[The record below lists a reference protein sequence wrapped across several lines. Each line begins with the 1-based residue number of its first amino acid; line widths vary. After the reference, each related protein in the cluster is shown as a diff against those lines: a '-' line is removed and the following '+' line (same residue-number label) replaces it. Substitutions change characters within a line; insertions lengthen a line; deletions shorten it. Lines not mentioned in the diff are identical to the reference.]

1 MSSRP
6 ISVVVTGANR
16 GIGYAIVEF
25 LMNNPP
31 VTPLDVIATAR
42 QVPDSP
48 FPDGG
53 DTKIS
58 WHAVDISDKASISS
72 FASGLKKSRPHG
84 IDVLINNA
92 GVNLDTHNPPGLD
105 ISRRTLETNYY
116 GTMAMTEAI
125 LPLMQDTSTSAALK
139 NRRIVTLSSAGSKA
153 PSSTQKKALADCT
166 SLDQISQIGDS
177 YLSAVSKG
185 QEEAEDWP
193 KGLSYSVSKSMLNAA
208 MMVLAKENPDLRI
221 SSCCPGWCSTDT
233 GKQTGSPAKTPAEGA
248 VIPLKLAFGDVG
260 ETSGKYWENPSVSD
274 RGDGKVADWTK

>member
-1 MSSRP
+1 MK
-6 ISVVVTGANR
+6 
-16 GIGYAIVEF
+16 
-25 LMNNPP
+25 NPP
-31 VTPLDVIATAR
+31 AAPLDIIATAR

-58 WHAVDISDKASISS
+58 WHAVDISDKDSIST

-92 GVNLDTHNPPGLD
+92 GVNLDTDNPPGLD
-105 ISRRTLETNYY
+105 ISRRTLNTNYC
-116 GTMAMTEAI
+116 GTIAMSQAI
-125 LPLMQDTSTSAALK
+125 LPLMQGNPSSTTLQ
-139 NRRIVTLSSAGSKA
+139 NRGIVTLSSAGSKA
-153 PSSTQKKALADCT
+153 PSSAQKKALADCT
-166 SLDQISQIGDS
+166 TLDQISAIGDS

-208 MMVLAKENPDLRI
+208 MKVLAKENPDLRI
-221 SSCCPGWCSTDT
+221 NACCPGWCSTDT

-248 VIPLKLAFGDVG
+248 VIPLNLAFGDVDGISG
-260 ETSGKYWENPSVSD
+260 EYWENASVSD
-274 RGDGKVADWTK
+274 KGDGGVVDWTK